1 MKRNHW
7 LDFLKLTFII
17 IIAFCHTTWWT
28 NMKYGFLPVEFFFI
42 VSGYFVYA
50 SYLKNKS
57 FGKFVTDKIK
67 RLFPTYLVI
76 LSVCAIYS
84 LIFPK
89 FYPNSSYEHWWLS
102 LAREALLLQSI
113 GLDELFNVIKINLM
127 RTTPTAWYVSV
138 YFYGTVV
145 LYGLLTYVPKRFI
158 SYTLSTIVI
167 GVYGFYLLAWDG
179 TMEIWTY
186 KSIFYMPL
194 WRGLAGMS
202 VGILLGMVLKKEY
215 VNKWSNTHKVCFNTL
230 GIIAISGAFFSFFSP
245 IDIEWLGIIC
255 FVYILA
261 NAVSSNGI
269 GSYFNKTKY
278 AKYIPDI
285 SLEILLLHIIFIR
298 VSVKVADCLGVVQIN
313 VLRYII
319 YATMVLTV
327 SYIFNKYIIPQIKST
342 FNAVVNQAIPTIR

>member
-57 FGKFVTDKIK
+57 FGKFVTDKIWY
-67 RLFPTYLVI
+67 LFPTYLVI
-76 LSVCAIYS
+76 LFIYAIYS

-89 FYPNSSYEHWWLS
+89 FNSSCLYEHWGLS
-102 LAREALLLQSI
+102 LAREALLLQSV
-113 GLDELFNVIKINLM
+113 GLTKLFNVSLINTM
-127 RTTPTAWYVSV
+127 QDAWYVSV
-138 YFYGTVV
+138 YFYGAIM
-145 LYGLLTYVPKRFI
+145 LYGLLTYAPKRFVN
-158 SYTLSTIVI
+158 YTLSTIVI
-167 GVYGFYLLAWDG
+167 GVYGFYFLAWDG

-194 WRGLAGMS
+194 WRGLANMS

-230 GIIAISGAFFSFFSP
+230 GVIAISGAFFSFFSP

-285 SLEILLLHIIFIR
+285 SLEIMLLHRIFIR
-298 VSVKVADCLGVVQIN
+298 VSVKVADCLGVVQID
-313 VLRYII
+313 VLKYMI
-319 YATMVLTV
+319 YATIVLTV
-327 SYIFNKYIIPQIKST
+327 SYIFNKYIIPQIKNT
-342 FNAVVNQAIPTIR
+342 FNSIVNQAIPTIQ

>member
-17 IIAFCHTTWWT
+17 IIAFWHTAWWT
-28 NMKYGFLPVEFFFI
+28 NLRYGFLPVEFFFI
-42 VSGYFVYA
+42 VSGYFVYT
-50 SYLKNKS
+50 SYLKKKC
-57 FGKFVTDKIK
+57 FKKFITDKIK

-102 LAREALLLQSI
+102 LAREALLLQST
-113 GLDELFNVIKINLM
+113 GLDELFDVIKINLM

-138 YFYGTVV
+138 YFYGAVV

-158 SYTLSTIVI
+158 NYTLSAIVI
-167 GVYGFYLLAWDG
+167 GVYGFYLLAWNG

-194 WRGLAGMS
+194 WRGLADMS
-202 VGILLGMVLKKEY
+202 VGILLGMVLKNDY
-215 VNKWSNTHKVCFNTL
+215 INKWSNTHKGCFNTL
-230 GIIAISGAFFSFFSP
+230 GVIAILGATFSFVSP

-261 NAVSSNGI
+261 NAVNKNGI
-269 GSYFNKTKY
+269 GSYFNKIEY

-285 SLEILLLHIIFIR
+285 SLEILLLHKILIP
-298 VSVKVADCLGVVQIN
+298 VSVKIAEILGVLYIDI
-313 VLRYII
+313 LKYII
-319 YATMVLTV
+319 YTTVIVGV
-327 SYIFNKYIIPQIKST
+327 SYIFNKYIIPQIKNTFST
-342 FNAVVNQAIPTIR
+342 IINRVIPTI

>member
-102 LAREALLLQSI
+102 LARE
-113 GLDELFNVIKINLM
+113 
-127 RTTPTAWYVSV
+127 
-138 YFYGTVV
+138 
-145 LYGLLTYVPKRFI
+145 
-158 SYTLSTIVI
+158 
-167 GVYGFYLLAWDG
+167 
-179 TMEIWTY
+179 
-186 KSIFYMPL
+186 
-194 WRGLAGMS
+194 S

-245 IDIEWLGIIC
+245 IDLEWLGIIC

-298 VSVKVADCLGVVQIN
+298 ISVKVADCLGVVQID